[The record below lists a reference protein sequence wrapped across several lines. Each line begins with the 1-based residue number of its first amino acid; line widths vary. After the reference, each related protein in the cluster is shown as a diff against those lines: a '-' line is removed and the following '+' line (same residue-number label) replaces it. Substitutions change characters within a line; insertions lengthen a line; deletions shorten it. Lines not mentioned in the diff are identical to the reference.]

1 MDASKFGKFI
11 SDQRKT
17 LGMTQSDLGNMLMV
31 TDKAVSKWERGLGF
45 PDINTLEPLAEAL
58 QVSVQE
64 LMRAEKNV
72 TTELNEEVATEAILN
87 TIGVADK
94 QLRDAE
100 KRQVRISV
108 LIIAVVAMLVLIVD
122 NMKLSEIGMA
132 ALFVYLPIICLIGGI
147 VLLVQA
153 LMRKRKGNP
162 YKATLITAIVMVGI
176 VALIILFFFA
186 AGMLGFPIN
195 G

>member
-1 MDASKFGKFI
+1 
-11 SDQRKT
+11 
-17 LGMTQSDLGNMLMV
+17 
-31 TDKAVSKWERGLGF
+31 
-45 PDINTLEPLAEAL
+45 
-58 QVSVQE
+58 
-64 LMRAEKNV
+64 
-72 TTELNEEVATEAILN
+72 
-87 TIGVADK
+87 
-94 QLRDAE
+94 LRDAE

>member
-1 MDASKFGKFI
+1 VDASKFGKFI

-72 TTELNEEVATEAILN
+72 TTELNEEAATEAILN

>member
-11 SDQRKT
+11 ADQRKL

-72 TTELNEEVATEAILN
+72 TAEVNDEAATEAILN

-100 KRQVRISV
+100 KKQVRISV
-108 LIIAVVAMLVLIVD
+108 LIIAVVAMIILIID
-122 NMKLSEIGMA
+122 NMKLSEVGMA
-132 ALFVYLPIICLIGGI
+132 ALFVYLPIICVIGGI
-147 VLLVQA
+147 VLLIQA
-153 LMRKRKGNP
+153 LIRKRKGNP

-176 VALIILFFFA
+176 VVLIVLFFFA

>member
-1 MDASKFGKFI
+1 VDASKFGKFI

>member
-11 SDQRKT
+11 ADQRKI

-72 TTELNEEVATEAILN
+72 TAEVNDEAATEAILN

-100 KRQVRISV
+100 KKQVRISV
-108 LIIAVVAMLVLIVD
+108 LIIAVVAMIILIID
-122 NMKLSEIGMA
+122 NMKLSEVGMA
-132 ALFVYLPIICLIGGI
+132 ALFVYLPIICVIGGI
-147 VLLVQA
+147 VLLIQA
-153 LMRKRKGNP
+153 LIRKRKGNP

-176 VALIILFFFA
+176 VVLIVLFFFA

>member
-72 TTELNEEVATEAILN
+72 TTELNEEAATEAILN

-153 LMRKRKGNP
+153 LMRKRKGTP

-176 VALIILFFFA
+176 VALIILFFFV